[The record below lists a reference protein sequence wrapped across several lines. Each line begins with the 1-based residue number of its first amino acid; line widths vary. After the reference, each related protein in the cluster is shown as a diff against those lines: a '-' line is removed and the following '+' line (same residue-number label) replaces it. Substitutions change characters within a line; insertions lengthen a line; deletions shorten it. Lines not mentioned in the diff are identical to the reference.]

1 MADFNNTN
9 LADFSGVWVFCEQR
23 QGKLQP
29 TVLELI
35 SEARKLAD
43 DMGTE
48 VCGLL
53 LGGKGVGDSMVKE
66 LGAYGADKVLVAE
79 DDLLETY
86 TTDAYAIALCTLVE
100 KYGPTSMLIGATNN
114 GRDLGPRVSCRL
126 KTGLTADCTG
136 LDVDA
141 ESGNVAW
148 TRPAFGGNLMATILC
163 PDHRPQIGTVRPGVF
178 KKGEAGEAKAEIIKE
193 DIHVDAADIRT
204 QILELIKEEGG
215 ETVDLEGAEIIVSGG
230 RGVGGPEGYAPI
242 KELADLLGGVVGAS
256 RAAVD
261 AGWIAHAHQVGQT
274 GKTVGPKLY
283 IACGISGAIQHVA
296 GMSGAD
302 CIVAINKDPD
312 APIFDIA
319 DYGVVGNLFEVL
331 PVMIDEIKKLKA

>member
-1 MADFNNTN
+1 M
-9 LADFSGVWVFCEQR
+9 
-23 QGKLQP
+23 
-29 TVLELI
+29 
-35 SEARKLAD
+35 
-43 DMGTE
+43 
-48 VCGLL
+48 
-53 LGGKGVGDSMVKE
+53 
-66 LGAYGADKVLVAE
+66 
-79 DDLLETY
+79 
-86 TTDAYAIALCTLVE
+86 
-100 KYGPTSMLIGATNN
+100 
-114 GRDLGPRVSCRL
+114 
-126 KTGLTADCTG
+126 
-136 LDVDA
+136 
-141 ESGNVAW
+141 
-148 TRPAFGGNLMATILC
+148 
-163 PDHRPQIGTVRPGVF
+163 
-178 KKGEAGEAKAEIIKE
+178 
-193 DIHVDAADIRT
+193 
-204 QILELIKEEGG
+204 IKEEGG

-283 IACGISGAIQHVA
+283 ITCGISGAIQHVA